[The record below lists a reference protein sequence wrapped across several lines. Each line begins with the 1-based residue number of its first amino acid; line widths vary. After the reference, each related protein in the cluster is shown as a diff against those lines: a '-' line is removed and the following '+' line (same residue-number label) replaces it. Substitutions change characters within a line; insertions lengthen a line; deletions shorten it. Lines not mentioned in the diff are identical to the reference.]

1 MASGGVLSST
11 AAASP
16 SSDPSLWGLPPT
28 PPADSL
34 HVPFIT
40 VEEPPSPSPST
51 SPVPPE
57 PPALDAARLS
67 AVVAV
72 ARPAAGRQP
81 VAPRPSP
88 RVSHPEG
95 ADRPMSVALDGPN
108 PSPHFVSLENIARL
122 YIELKNDRD
131 YLVEESS
138 RIFRE
143 RVEVVR
149 ELRDLEATLNELI
162 QRKARLEESLD
173 QLGLRDEGNRTQMAV
188 VDDKVSSIANE
199 SARFEA
205 TVRELKGP
213 TVATVSSAV
222 PAIAAAAQ
230 PPADACQRHARHQ
243 QHSPPIGAL
252 PAAATPAAPRAK
264 PSAACK
270 RTMYGHTGNV
280 MGLDVCQATSV
291 LISASSDRSLR
302 TWDASSG
309 RRLDTLYGH
318 EGWVHAVAFS
328 SAGQRAVSGAG
339 DKTVK
344 VWDLGDARGRG
355 SCRTT
360 ISGHDAGVTCVQ
372 LDDDNVLVSGSLDKT
387 LRRYD
392 LSDNAQGNC
401 TVIQGHEQGVY
412 CLQFVRHGLASGG
425 GDSLIRMHDMRSGL
439 CHRTLSG
446 HSAGAVRALQFD
458 DVQLVSGGADAMLR
472 FWDLRTGG
480 ETGSVEAGARINAI
494 HVDAGRVIV
503 ACGSH
508 TVKVYD
514 SQSMALVAEHAGHLG
529 PVLSLA
535 GYGDVF
541 FTGSTD
547 QTCKV
552 WSLPARAPTPP
563 PEAPP
568 AAPLPSTTEGASTL
582 RRPDTPGLAS
592 GRT

>member
-1 MASGGVLSST
+1 MASSDALRPP
-11 AAASP
+11 AASP
-16 SSDPSLWGLPPT
+16 ASDPSLWGLPPA
-28 PPADSL
+28 PPGD
-34 HVPFIT
+34 PFIT
-40 VEEPPSPSPST
+40 VEEPSSPAAASP
-51 SPVPPE
+51 PPRGADTA
-57 PPALDAARLS
+57 ALALAPRAAAARQPS
-67 AVVAV
+67 AD
-72 ARPAAGRQP
+72 G
-81 VAPRPSP
+81 
-88 RVSHPEG
+88 
-95 ADRPMSVALDGPN
+95 PMSVALGGPN

-131 YLVEESS
+131 YLVQESS

-143 RVEVVR
+143 RVGVVR
-149 ELRDLEATLNELI
+149 ELRELEAHLNDLL
-162 QRKARLEESLD
+162 QRKGRLEDSLD
-173 QLGLRDEGNRTQMAV
+173 QLGLRDEENRTQMAA
-188 VDDKVSSIANE
+188 VDDKVSSIASE
-199 SARFEA
+199 SARFESL
-205 TVRELKGP
+205 VRELKGAP
-213 TVATVSSAV
+213 VPPSSAPV
-222 PAIAAAAQ
+222 SIMSGDADSRRLAQGGWQQRQHRQYSPPMAAPAAAAP
-230 PPADACQRHARHQ
+230 PPAQR
-243 QHSPPIGAL
+243 P
-252 PAAATPAAPRAK
+252 K
-264 PSAACK
+264 PSPACT

-280 MGLDVCQATSV
+280 MGLDACKATSV

-302 TWDASSG
+302 TWDTTTG

-328 SAGQRAVSGAG
+328 SAGQRAVSGSG

-360 ISGHDAGVTCVQ
+360 ITGHEAGVTCVQ

-392 LSDNAQGNC
+392 LSDNASGNC
-401 TVIQGHEQGVY
+401 TVIQGHDQGVY

-446 HSAGAVRALQFD
+446 HTSGAVRALQFD

-472 FWDLRTGG
+472 FWDLRTGE
-480 ETGSVEAGARINAI
+480 ETGSVDAGARINAI

-508 TVKVYD
+508 TVKIYD
-514 SQSMALVAEHAGHLG
+514 SHSMDLMEEHAGHLG

-535 GYGDVF
+535 GYDDSF

-552 WSLPARAPTPP
+552 WSLPNAP
-563 PEAPP
+563 PEAGTAVRAAQAASSANLSSTSSLSGVSS
-568 AAPLPSTTEGASTL
+568 AAPRSRSPVSGST
-582 RRPDTPGLAS
+582 
-592 GRT
+592 